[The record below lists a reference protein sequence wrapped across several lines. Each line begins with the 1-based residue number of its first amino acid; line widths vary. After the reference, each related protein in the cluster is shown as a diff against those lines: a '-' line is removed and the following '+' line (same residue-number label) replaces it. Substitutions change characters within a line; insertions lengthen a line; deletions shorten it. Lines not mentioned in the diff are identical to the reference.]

1 MVISPV
7 RPPLPA
13 PPPCAKDIRTFYI
26 KVVILLRTFA
36 LFRSAPRPRAKSA
49 VALICPCTGKGAP
62 LQAKKQFSNKGVESI
77 KKKRMKIHLQAVLL
91 CAMIYDRRHIHIRC
105 LCARVAILLGIIISR
120 RPRTPLFPY
129 QTAFR
134 KSVFPSNS
142 LLPPFEGENQANS

>member
-1 MVISPV
+1 MSENGDF
-7 RPPLPA
+7 
-13 PPPCAKDIRTFYI
+13 AKDIRCFCLKI
-26 KVVILLRTFA
+26 MILLRTFA

-49 VALICPCTGKGAP
+49 VALNFPCTGKGAP
-62 LQAKKQFSNKGVESI
+62 LQAKKQFSNKGVISESI

-142 LLPPFEGENQANS
+142 LLPPFESENQANR